1 LAAPPDCAYY
11 FIMMLNGGWLAH
23 SSRVQGSK
31 AKTLPMRYLAAI
43 LMFLFLALAD
53 PAAAQRFP
61 PPGGGGGQISLNE
74 IVNAIRS
81 RYPGQ
86 LSDVQDLGGRYR
98 VKWLTPDGRVMW
110 IEADARTGQILG
122 VEGGG
127 GAGGGGGGRGPGFG
141 QPDEFGPGPGRARG
155 RNRDR

>member
-1 LAAPPDCAYY
+1 
-11 FIMMLNGGWLAH
+11 MKLNGGWLPH
-23 SSRVQGSK
+23 SSRVQGLG
-31 AKTLPMRYLAAI
+31 AKSLPMRYLAAS

-61 PPGGGGGQISLNE
+61 RQGGEGGQISLNE

-86 LSDVQDLGGRYR
+86 LSDVQNMGERYR
-98 VKWLTPDGRVMW
+98 IKWLTPDGRVMW
-110 IEADARTGQILG
+110 IEADARTGQIIG

-127 GAGGGGGGRGPGFG
+127 GGGGGGRF
-141 QPDEFGPGPGRARG
+141 
-155 RNRDR
+155 RDR